1 VNNIN
6 FFQEETDFKL
16 KEESNITNW
25 LESVVQAEGQDI
37 EEINFIF
44 CNDDYLL
51 SINKEYLDHDYYTD
65 IITFDNRDDIS
76 DNIEADIFVSI
87 DRVKENAQNL
97 NIQFE
102 LELSRVMVHGL
113 LHLLG
118 YHDKSV
124 QEISQM
130 REKEEA
136 YLSLQKSSFH

>member
-1 VNNIN
+1 MNNIN

>member
-1 VNNIN
+1 MGYIN
-6 FFQEETDFKL
+6 FFQEETDFEL
-16 KEESNITNW
+16 KEESIIITW
-25 LESVVQAEGQDI
+25 LESVVEAEGQRI

-44 CNDDYLL
+44 CNDEYLL
-51 SINKEYLDHDYYTD
+51 SINKAYLDHDYYTD
-65 IITFDNRDDIS
+65 IITFDNRDNIS
-76 DNIEADIFVSI
+76 DHIEADIFVSI

-118 YHDKSV
+118 YHDKSE
-124 QEISQM
+124 QEILQM

-136 YLSLQKSSFH
+136 YLSLQKS

>member
-1 VNNIN
+1 VGYIN
-6 FFQEETDFKL
+6 FFQEETDFEL
-16 KEESNITNW
+16 KEESIIITW
-25 LESVVQAEGQDI
+25 LESVVEAEGQRI

-44 CNDDYLL
+44 CNDEYLL
-51 SINKEYLDHDYYTD
+51 SINKAYLDHDYYTD
-65 IITFDNRDDIS
+65 IITFDNRDNIS
-76 DNIEADIFVSI
+76 DHIEADIFVSI

-118 YHDKSV
+118 YHDKSE
-124 QEISQM
+124 QEILQM

-136 YLSLQKSSFH
+136 YLSLQKS

>member
-1 VNNIN
+1 VSNIN
-6 FFQEETDFKL
+6 FFQEQTDFEL
-16 KEESNITNW
+16 NNESFIIDW
-25 LESVVQAEGQDI
+25 LESVAQAEGQDI
-37 EEINFIF
+37 EEINYIF

-65 IITFDNRDDIS
+65 IITFDNRDDMS
-76 DNIEADIFVSI
+76 DDIEADIFVSI
-87 DRVKENAQNL
+87 DRVQENAQNL
-97 NIQFE
+97 SIPFE

-118 YHDKSV
+118 YHDKSE

-136 YLSLQKSSFH
+136 YLSLQKS

>member
-1 VNNIN
+1 MGNIN
-6 FFQEETDFKL
+6 FFQEETDFEL
-16 KEESNITNW
+16 KEESIIITW
-25 LESVVQAEGQDI
+25 LESVVEAEGQRI

-44 CNDDYLL
+44 CNDEYLL
-51 SINKEYLDHDYYTD
+51 SINKAYLDHDYYTD
-65 IITFDNRDDIS
+65 IITFDNRENIS
-76 DNIEADIFVSI
+76 EHIEADIFVSI

-118 YHDKSV
+118 YHDKSE
-124 QEISQM
+124 QEILQM

-136 YLSLQKSSFH
+136 YLSLQKS